1 MTRHPLRTATFAV
14 VTTISMSA
22 AAAAQVK
29 TTGGLVKGTTSAD
42 GRIRIFRGI
51 PFAAPPTGE
60 HRWKEP
66 RPAIPWEGV
75 RDALEPGPH
84 CMQGAIFGDI
94 SFPRPASEDC
104 LNLNIWT
111 PRRGRANACR

>member
-14 VTTISMSA
+14 VMTISMSA
-22 AAAAQVK
+22 AAAAQVR

-42 GRIRIFRGI
+42 GKIRIFKGI

-66 RPAIPWEGV
+66 RPAIPWAQIIAV
-75 RDALEPGPH
+75 KQRALAQATH
-84 CMQGAIFGDI
+84 R
-94 SFPRPASEDC
+94 PRH
-104 LNLNIWT
+104 
-111 PRRGRANACR
+111 